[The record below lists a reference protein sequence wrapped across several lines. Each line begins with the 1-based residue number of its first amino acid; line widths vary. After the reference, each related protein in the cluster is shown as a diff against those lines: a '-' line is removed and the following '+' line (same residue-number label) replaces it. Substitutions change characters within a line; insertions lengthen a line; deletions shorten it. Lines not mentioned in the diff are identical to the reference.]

1 MVINVHNK
9 NIINVKQIAESAFCS
24 NGSLSSVTLV
34 FSPSGKQVS
43 PIDTLPSRSSQL
55 YTLKERITLK
65 QNKLT

>member
-34 FSPSGKQVS
+34 LPPRKQVS
-43 PIDTLPSRSSQL
+43 PIDANR
-55 YTLKERITLK
+55 
-65 QNKLT
+65 